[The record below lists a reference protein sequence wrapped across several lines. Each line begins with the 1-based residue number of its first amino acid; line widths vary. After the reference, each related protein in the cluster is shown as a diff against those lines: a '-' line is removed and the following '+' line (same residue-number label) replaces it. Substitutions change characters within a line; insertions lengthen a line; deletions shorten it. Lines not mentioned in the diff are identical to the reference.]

1 MSRLPLTIATAQ
13 SHVSA
18 DVRANGREVRRLMR
32 EARSAGASLAHFPE
46 GALSGYTK
54 SQIKDWG
61 QVDWDALGDELRRT
75 AALAGELGLWVVFG
89 CAHRLTPPHWPHN
102 SLYVVSDRGELVTR
116 YDKRFL
122 SHTEVT
128 RFYTPGRDACV
139 FGVNGWRFGCA
150 LCIEIQFDEVFRD
163 YADRGV
169 DCVLFSSYSDA
180 PMFGVQAQGY
190 GASHGIWVSVSVPA
204 QCCHALGSRLIAPS
218 GEVQGTVPLPS
229 GVLIE
234 ALDAG
239 DPRWDVAFNRA
250 KPWRVRAREG
260 AIYRERY
267 ADDPRSTDR
276 SRF

>member
-1 MSRLPLTIATAQ
+1 MSKVPLTIATAQ

-18 DVRANGREVRRLMR
+18 DVRANGREIRRLLR
-32 EARSAGASLAHFPE
+32 GARSAGSCLAHFPE

-61 QVDWDALGDELRRT
+61 QVDWGALGDELRRT

-89 CAHRLTPPHWPHN
+89 CAHRLTPPHRPHN

-122 SHTEVT
+122 SHTELT

-139 FGVNGWRFGCA
+139 FEAGGWRFGCA
-150 LCIEIQFDEVFRD
+150 LCIEVQFDEVFRD

-169 DCVLFSSYSDA
+169 DCLLFSSYSED

-190 GASHGIWVSVSVPA
+190 AASHGLWVSVSVPA
-204 QCCHALGSRLIAPS
+204 QCCHALGSRLIAPN
-218 GEVQGTVPLPS
+218 GEVQGAVPLTS

-234 ALDAG
+234 TLDAG
-239 DPRWDVAFNRA
+239 DPRWDVALNRA
-250 KPWRVRAREG
+250 KPWRSLAREG
-260 AIYRERY
+260 GIYRERY
-267 ADDPRSTDR
+267 ADDPRSTHR
-276 SRF
+276 TRF

>member
-1 MSRLPLTIATAQ
+1 MSKRPITLATLQSPIA
-13 SHVSA
+13 A
-18 DVRANGREVRRLMR
+18 DVRANGREIRRLMR
-32 EARSAGASLAHFPE
+32 QARSGGASLAHFPE

-61 QVDWDALGDELRRT
+61 QDDWGALGDELRQT
-75 AALAGELGLWVVFG
+75 AALARDLGLWGVFA
-89 CAHRLTPPHWPHN
+89 CAHRLTPPHLPHN

-122 SHTEVT
+122 SHTEAT
-128 RFYTPGRDACV
+128 RFYTPGKDACV
-139 FGVNGWRFGCA
+139 FEVGGWRFGCA

-169 DCVLFSSYSDA
+169 DCVLFSSYSED

-190 GASHGIWVSVSVPA
+190 AASHGLWVSVSVPA
-204 QCCHALGSRLIAPS
+204 QCSHALESRLIAPN
-218 GEVQGTVPLPS
+218 GEVQGTVPLTS

-234 ALDAG
+234 TLDPG
-239 DPRWDVAFNRA
+239 DPRWEVALNRA
-250 KPWRVRAREG
+250 KPWRSLAREG
-260 AIYRERY
+260 GIYRERY

-276 SRF
+276 TRF